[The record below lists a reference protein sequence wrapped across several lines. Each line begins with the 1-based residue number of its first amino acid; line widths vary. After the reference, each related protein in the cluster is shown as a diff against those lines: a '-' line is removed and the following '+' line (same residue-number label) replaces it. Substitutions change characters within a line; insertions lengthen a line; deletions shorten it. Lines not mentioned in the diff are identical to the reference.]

1 MTKKLGSPSA
11 VLAVAPVAS
20 LFLLAEGLAIL
31 HVGGVQM
38 PQGCKEGR
46 GIVGLRLTSVQ
57 FLIGI
62 VDPRKDHR
70 IFDDI
75 CRVIP

>member
-11 VLAVAPVAS
+11 VIAVAPVAS

-31 HVGGVQM
+31 HLGGVQM

-57 FLIGI
+57 FLMVLWIQENTTEFFI
-62 VDPRKDHR
+62 
-70 IFDDI
+70 
-75 CRVIP
+75 